1 MYSYNRRRSLER
13 ELYIYEYLQS
23 RKKSGTGAMSVKQ
36 LHSRQQS
43 GMEAIC
49 L

>member
-1 MYSYNRRRSLER
+1 MSVKH
-13 ELYIYEYLQS
+13 LQS